1 MTLSIVRDDD
11 GAPTNYVSIFADI
24 TQVKDAEQQ
33 VDRLTNFDPLT
44 GLPKRALIT
53 DRLES
58 ALGRA
63 RSERP
68 VAVMVM
74 DIDRFR
80 HLNDTLGHPAGDEL
94 LAQVA
99 LRLSAQLG
107 DEASVGRDGGDEFTI
122 VVEAA
127 GPGALDEL
135 VGRVRSAFE
144 PPFQLDGRDLYV
156 TASIGVAV
164 APADGTDP
172 GSLLKR
178 ADAAEYEAKRAG
190 GDRVAFASSAT
201 QVEFAQRLD
210 IDTGLRVALRDQ
222 QFVLHY
228 QPQIELASGRV
239 HGVES
244 LIRWNRPGSGLVP
257 PGVFIGIAQDTG
269 LIVPMTA
276 WAMKTACA
284 EIGGLAEAAGVIVD
298 FSVNFTAHDFLEAD
312 LVTDILS
319 ALGDCALKP
328 ERFEVEIT
336 EGALLEDAVAAA
348 EKLDQLRAAGI
359 NVALDDFGT
368 GYSSLSYLRE
378 FHVGRLKI
386 DKSFVDGLPGDP
398 DSCAIVDATLAMAA
412 ALGIETIAEGVENA
426 EQAAHLRERGC
437 TYIQGFYFSKPLP
450 LAELEQ
456 FLTRGP
462 VKVP

>member
-1 MTLSIVRDDD
+1 
-11 GAPTNYVSIFADI
+11 
-24 TQVKDAEQQ
+24 
-33 VDRLTNFDPLT
+33 
-44 GLPKRALIT
+44 
-53 DRLES
+53 
-58 ALGRA
+58 
-63 RSERP
+63 
-68 VAVMVM
+68 
-74 DIDRFR
+74 
-80 HLNDTLGHPAGDEL
+80 
-94 LAQVA
+94 
-99 LRLSAQLG
+99 
-107 DEASVGRDGGDEFTI
+107 
-122 VVEAA
+122 
-127 GPGALDEL
+127 
-135 VGRVRSAFE
+135 
-144 PPFQLDGRDLYV
+144 
-156 TASIGVAV
+156 
-164 APADGTDP
+164 
-172 GSLLKR
+172 
-178 ADAAEYEAKRAG
+178 
-190 GDRVAFASSAT
+190 
-201 QVEFAQRLD
+201 
-210 IDTGLRVALRDQ
+210 
-222 QFVLHY
+222 
-228 QPQIELASGRV
+228 
-239 HGVES
+239 
-244 LIRWNRPGSGLVP
+244 
-257 PGVFIGIAQDTG
+257 
-269 LIVPMTA
+269 
-276 WAMKTACA
+276 
-284 EIGGLAEAAGVIVD
+284 VIVD